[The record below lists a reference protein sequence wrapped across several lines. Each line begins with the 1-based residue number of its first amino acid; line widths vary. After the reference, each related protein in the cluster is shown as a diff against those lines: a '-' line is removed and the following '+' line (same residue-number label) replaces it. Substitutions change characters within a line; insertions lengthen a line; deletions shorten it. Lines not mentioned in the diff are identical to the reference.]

1 MAHRRKKHTRHHGR
15 RRRPRGVGALKLG
28 SKDIGLKLAA
38 IAGGWF
44 LGGVVNTA
52 VDKVLPKTTD
62 PVPVPTK
69 NAQIA
74 ATAGEIGIGGLLL
87 LRRSSGT
94 SGMVQ
99 KVAGG
104 ILVGAGLKRALKV
117 MGVISGYQNV
127 PVIGRH
133 RMAGYQNVP
142 VIGGTPPQ
150 LAGKTPA
157 QLQGF
162 RVNGYNAAGSG
173 VGAYIP
179 SGSGVMGSIGNCEG
193 GSGITNTGSGY
204 MN

>member
-1 MAHRRKKHTRHHGR
+1 MSHRRKRHARHHGR
-15 RRRPRGVGALKLG
+15 RRRRRVGALNLG

-38 IAGGWF
+38 VAGGWF

-52 VDKVLPKTTD
+52 IDKMLPKTTD
-62 PVPVPTK
+62 PIPVPTK

-94 SGMVQ
+94 SGMIQ

-104 ILVGAGLKRALKV
+104 LLIGAGLKRALKV

-142 VIGGTPPQ
+142 VIGATPPQ

-162 RVNGYNAAGSG
+162 RVNGYTPAGSG

-179 SGSGVMGSIGNCEG
+179 SGSGVMGSIGNCDS

>member
-1 MAHRRKKHTRHHGR
+1 MSHKRKKHSRHGHR
-15 RRRPRGVGALKLG
+15 RRRRVGALSLG

-38 IAGGWF
+38 VAGGWF

-52 VDKVLPKTTD
+52 IDKMLPKTTD
-62 PVPVPTK
+62 PTPVPTK

-104 ILVGAGLKRALKV
+104 LLIGAGLKRALKV
-117 MGVISGYQNV
+117 MGVVGGYQNV

-173 VGAYIP
+173 LGAYIP
-179 SGSGVMGSIGNCEG
+179 SGSGVMGSIGSCEG
-193 GSGITNTGSGY
+193 GSGITNNTGSGY

>member
-1 MAHRRKKHTRHHGR
+1 MSHRRKRHTRHHGR
-15 RRRPRGVGALKLG
+15 RRRRRGVGALKLG
-28 SKDIGLKLAA
+28 GKDIGLKLAA
-38 IAGGWF
+38 VAGGWF

-52 VDKVLPKTTD
+52 IDKVLPKTTD

-69 NAQIA
+69 NGQIM

-104 ILVGAGLKRALKV
+104 LLVGAGLKRALHV

-142 VIGGTPPQ
+142 VIGATPPQ

-162 RVNGYNAAGSG
+162 RVNGYTPAGSG

-179 SGSGVMGSIGNCEG
+179 SGSGVMGSIGNCDG